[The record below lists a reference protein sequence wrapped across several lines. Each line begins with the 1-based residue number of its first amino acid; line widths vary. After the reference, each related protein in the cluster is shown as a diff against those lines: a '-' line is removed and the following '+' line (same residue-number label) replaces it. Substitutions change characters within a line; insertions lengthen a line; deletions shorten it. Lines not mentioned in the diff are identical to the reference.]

1 MTSGKSSTLL
11 RLMILAAVG
20 TLALGVAG
28 CDRGADKGKSG
39 PGSTAPGGG
48 MTKQDPSTPPGP
60 PPTTTPPASSTP
72 PATTPSPEP
81 EPKKP

>member
-11 RLMILAAVG
+11 RLMILAAAG

-28 CDRGADKGKSG
+28 CDRMGGDKGKS
-39 PGSTAPGGG
+39 PGSPPSGG
-48 MTKQDPSTPPGP
+48 MTKQDPSTPPSP

>member
-1 MTSGKSSTLL
+1 MTSGKSNFLL
-11 RLMILAAVG
+11 RLMIVAVAG
-20 TLALGVAG
+20 ALALGIAG
-28 CDRGADKGKSG
+28 CDRMGGDKGKSG

-72 PATTPSPEP
+72 PATTPPPSP
-81 EPKKP
+81 EPKK